1 MRLRFGDV
9 TFDTGRRALFR
20 GPRRIHLSPKAYR
33 LLEVLLS
40 KRPDAVSK
48 EEILQDVWPDV
59 VVTEGSLA
67 ALVKDVRKALGG
79 GAEDSPFL
87 RTVHGFGYAFDGEVE
102 EAPEIV
108 PAARRHALVW
118 GNQEMP
124 LAEGE
129 NVLGRERS
137 AGVWVGHASV
147 SREHARIV
155 VAGEKAE
162 LEDLKSKNGTWLGSR
177 RVEGRLAL
185 ENGDE
190 VKVGEVRLL
199 YRGPASG
206 LSGATRSAR

>member
-1 MRLRFGDV
+1 MRLRFGNV

-20 GPRRIHLSPKAYR
+20 GPRRVHLSPKAYR
-33 LLEVLLS
+33 LLDLLLS
-40 KRPDAVSK
+40 KRPNAVSK
-48 EEILQDVWPDV
+48 EEILEAVWPDV

-79 GAEDSPFL
+79 GADDAPFL
-87 RTVHGFGYAFDGEVE
+87 RTVHGFGYAFDGDVG
-102 EAPEIV
+102 EAPEGA

-129 NVLGRERS
+129 NVVGRERT
-137 AGVWVGHASV
+137 AAIWVGHASV

-155 VAGEKAE
+155 VNGERAE
-162 LEDLKSKNGTWLGSR
+162 VEDLKSKNGTWLGSR
-177 RVEGRLAL
+177 RVEGRAGL

-190 VKVGEVRLL
+190 LKVGEIRLL